1 MKFETLDQFMK
12 AVFINKA
19 KWLREAD
26 VKDLATVMAKHPD
39 FAEAVMKAVG
49 QKGRDALK
57 EAELLDY
64 ETSLRNLTQ
73 IEFEAYKYDN
83 SKKFTL
89 TITCYGKYLS
99 GIENATTE
107 EIVYFVENY
116 HEPLPDLE
124 IKEALLELQVGGI
137 MHDREY
143 HTNNSKLLTMS
154 PKYHR
159 EIKVIRLS

>member
-1 MKFETLDQFMK
+1 MR

-26 VKDLATVMAKHPD
+26 VKDLATVMVKHPD
-39 FAEAVMKAVG
+39 FAEAVMKIVS
-49 QKGRDALK
+49 QEGRDALK

-64 ETSLRNLTQ
+64 ETSLRRLTQ

-89 TITCYGKYLS
+89 TITCYGEHLS

-107 EIVYFVENY
+107 EVVYFVENY
-116 HEPLPDLE
+116 HEPLPDLK
-124 IKEALLELQVGGI
+124 IKEALSELQVGGI
-137 MHDREY
+137 MHEDRW
-143 HTNNSKLLTMS
+143 HINKGKLLTMI
-154 PKYHR
+154 PEYHR
-159 EIKVIRLS
+159 EIKVIRLC